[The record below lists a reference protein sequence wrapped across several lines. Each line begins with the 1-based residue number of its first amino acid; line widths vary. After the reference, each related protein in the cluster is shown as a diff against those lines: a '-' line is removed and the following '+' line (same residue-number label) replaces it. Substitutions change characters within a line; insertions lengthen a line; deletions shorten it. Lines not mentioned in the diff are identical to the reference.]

1 MKEKESRLSIR
12 ISSDEL
18 DEIKRNANE
27 AGMTLADYCLS
38 AIREKRGIQPE
49 AFDNISLHRRIKT
62 LENQIATLLANA
74 A

>member
-1 MKEKESRLSIR
+1 MKESRLSIR
-12 ISSDEL
+12 ISPDEL
-18 DEIKRNANE
+18 EEIKRDASD

-49 AFDNISLHRRIKT
+49 AFDNISLHRRIKI
-62 LENQIATLLANA
+62 LENQIAALIGKA

>member
-18 DEIKRNANE
+18 KEIRQDADD

-62 LENQIATLLANA
+62 LENQIVALLDKA